1 MKITIDGK
9 KLAKELAALKSVMPS
24 RPTLPVLGTVQV
36 TAGDGKVT
44 LHATDMDRHL
54 ECSLECQVDGSA
66 DFCIRADRLL
76 LFAGGDLSIKWAD
89 DVAVLTGGEKKSRVP
104 TLRAK
109 EMPPWPPQAKDAV
122 SYGSFPADDIAT
134 VYDTSL
140 TMCSEDA
147 SRYVLTGPALDVDG
161 YLIATDGKS
170 GDRRKWAD
178 ISVDAVTTLSSHSIR
193 HAMGGDECRIVIGL
207 AAMEIHSGNRRYL
220 TKRIE
225 GTYPNA
231 KYAMPQCWK
240 DDGKEKWAKVKR
252 SELIDALSYLS
263 TVADGQIKAM
273 TAEFS
278 DGQICFSTS
287 TRTEERHEINVTAIL
302 DKTSVPDSVGLDP
315 ERLLRIVRAATLEE
329 IEIGII
335 NAFSPVC
342 VKSDVR
348 SVMMPMTIRP

>member
-9 KLAKELAALKSVMPS
+9 KLAKELTALKSVMPS
-24 RPTLPVLGTVQV
+24 RPTLPVLGTVQI
-36 TAGDGKVT
+36 TAGDGRVT
-44 LHATDMDRHL
+44 LHATDIDRHL
-54 ECSLECQVDGSA
+54 ECSLECQVEGSA
-66 DFCIRADRLL
+66 DFCIRADRLM
-76 LFAGGDLSIKWAD
+76 LFAGGDFTIEWSD
-89 DVAVLTGGEKKSRVP
+89 DVAVLTGGGKKSRVP
-104 TLRAK
+104 TLRAE
-109 EMPPWPPQAKDAV
+109 EMPPWPPQEKDAV

-140 TMCSEDA
+140 TMCSTEA
-147 SRYVLTGPALDVDG
+147 SRYVLGGPALDIDG
-161 YLIATDGKS
+161 HLIATDGKS

-178 ISVDAVTTLSSHSIR
+178 ISVDALTTLSSHPIR
-193 HAMGGDECRIVIGL
+193 HAMGGDDCRIIIGS
-207 AAMEIHSGNRRYL
+207 ASFEIHSGNRRYL

-240 DDGKEKWAKVKR
+240 DDGNEKWAKVKR

-263 TVADGQIKAM
+263 TVADGQVKAM

-287 TRTEERHEINVTAIL
+287 TQTEERHEINVTAML
-302 DKTSVPDSVGLDP
+302 DETSVPDSVGLDP
-315 ERLLRIVRAATLEE
+315 ERLLRVVRAATLEE

-335 NAFSPVC
+335 DARHPVC

-348 SVMMPMTIRP
+348 SVVMPMTIKP